1 MVKKLNKFCEGI
13 PLNSNI
19 LLLDLVIFGIEIKEG
34 GVGGSFLI
42 GVMEGGLLLFDC
54 CNKCI
59 IDKAT
64 TKVSGLLNHIVK
76 ILAQERFV

>member
-1 MVKKLNKFCEGI
+1 MVKKLNKFCGGI

-42 GVMEGGLLLFDC
+42 WNYGGWV
-54 CNKCI
+54 
-59 IDKAT
+59 A
-64 TKVSGLLNHIVK
+64 
-76 ILAQERFV
+76 FV

>member
-1 MVKKLNKFCEGI
+1 MVKKLNKFYGGI

-19 LLLDLVIFGIEIKEG
+19 LLDLVIFGIEIKEG
-34 GVGGSFLI
+34 GAGGSFLI

>member
-1 MVKKLNKFCEGI
+1 MVKKLNKFYGGI

-19 LLLDLVIFGIEIKEG
+19 LLDLVIFGIEIKEG
-34 GVGGSFLI
+34 GAGGSFLI

-64 TKVSGLLNHIVK
+64 MKVSELLNHIVK